1 MKKFIKIISSRL
13 TILLMCIIMI
23 ICISI
28 NLFLTVKNCVEFKIS
43 KSNEKK
49 ISSKYDE
56 VKKVFDE
63 YSLQQSNLQKKLDE
77 AKDYSKEIELDKK
90 IQSLNNKIEN
100 LKKEMIS
107 KKEEKNEAIKNYNNA
122 ELEANKRV
130 EENKK
135 KKIYSAVENYAN
147 EYKMKRNINISQ
159 ITYIDTM
166 NISGTT
172 YYVYEFLYEMD
183 DGYSFTGDS
192 RVIVN
197 SDNFQVAIL
206 YSNGEIVSTDEML
219 NPYEDI
225 SMSEINKNQLKY
237 QWKRVHLVGR
247 ITYIKETITGGD
259 LVIMDDNF
267 QKVSVNY
274 SGNLDDIV
282 NNDYISVKGTVAAYT
297 AEYYNAFNAKIV
309 LPVVTSQSKYIH
321 KIR

>member
-13 TILLMCIIMI
+13 TVLLMCIVMVLFI
-23 ICISI
+23 II
-28 NLFLTVKNCVEFKIS
+28 NLFLTTKNCVEAKII
-43 KSNEKK
+43 KYNEKK
-49 ISSKYDE
+49 VSSKYDE
-56 VKKVFDE
+56 VKEVFYE
-63 YSLQQSNLQKKLDE
+63 YSSQKTDLQKKLDE
-77 AKDYSKEIELDKK
+77 AKDYSKKIELDQK
-90 IQSLNNKIEN
+90 IQSLNIEIES
-100 LKKEMIS
+100 LKKEMTS
-107 KKEEKNEAIKNYNNA
+107 KKEEKNEAVKNFNNA
-122 ELEANKRV
+122 EQEANKRV
-130 EENKK
+130 QENKK

-147 EYKMKRNINISQ
+147 EYKIKRNINISQ

-197 SDNFQVAIL
+197 SDNFQVAVL

-219 NPYEDI
+219 NPYENI
-225 SMSEINKNQLKY
+225 SVSEISKNQLKY
-237 QWKRVHLVGR
+237 WRKRVSLAGR
-247 ITYIKETITGGD
+247 ITYIKETGSGGD
-259 LVIMDDNF
+259 LVITDNNGERI
-267 QKVSVNY
+267 SVHY

-282 NNDYISVKGTVAAYT
+282 NNDYISVKGTVSDYT

-309 LPVVTSQSKYIH
+309 LPVVTSESNYIH